1 MIRRVKVLGSSE
13 SGWKP
18 CDATEDD
25 LTVSPRGN
33 SGVWAELRCANQ
45 ISDGGKV
52 LVNWIMAMIG
62 RKVEDE
68 GLLVDRSACDP

>member
-1 MIRRVKVLGSSE
+1 M
-13 SGWKP
+13 
-18 CDATEDD
+18 
-25 LTVSPRGN
+25 
-33 SGVWAELRCANQ
+33 CANQ

-62 RKVEDE
+62 RKVEEE